1 MGRLGSVYEETLIS
15 QTSSLMWKHIVVLL
29 VMLSLVACNQKQFTI
44 NNEYDVIV
52 IGGGPAGIGAALAAA
67 ETGARTVLIERDSI
81 IGGTTVQAEVC
92 DIGLF
97 YAWKRQIIAGPAW
110 DLVVKAVEEAHGN
123 LPDFSKQEPDKWM
136 ESCVHVDPEVYSR
149 VAKETLREAGVE
161 LIMNSEV
168 TAIERT
174 ADGWKIDSITGR
186 QVVDATGNATIAALA
201 GAERIK
207 SPDSIRQPGS
217 FFFWISSKGLDFDW
231 EAVNRAQKMAIE
243 DGELLPTDMPVG
255 MSFFI
260 SKSGGSGCYIP
271 LADNSTPEARAET
284 NRRGIEAR
292 DRILAF
298 IRQQKGLE
306 NVELV
311 SSANEVGV
319 RETYRV
325 VGEKTI
331 TEEDYLQGIVPD
343 DALAWS
349 YWMVDEHNSGTG
361 SARLVFLEKDKVAT
375 IPLGAM
381 LPKGVNNMLVAGRA
395 ISSDQGANSALRVQ
409 ASCMAMG
416 QAAGVVAALAAS
428 HHCDPRDVPLDLIRK
443 HLSDIGHIVP
453 ITSASTAPHSRQC
466 GAIR

>member
-1 MGRLGSVYEETLIS
+1 MKRHFVIS
-15 QTSSLMWKHIVVLL
+15 LL
-29 VMLSLVACNQKQFTI
+29 VLMSLIACNPKQVT
-44 NNEYDVIV
+44 NDSGYDVIV
-52 IGGGPAGIGAALAAA
+52 VGGGPAGIGAALAAA
-67 ETGARTVLIERDSI
+67 KTGAHTLLIERDSI

-97 YAWKRQIIAGPAW
+97 YAWKRQIIAGPVW
-110 DLVVKAVEEAHGN
+110 DLVVKAVEAAHGE

-136 ESCVHVDPEVYSR
+136 ESCVHVDPEIYSR
-149 VAKETLREAGVE
+149 IAAESLREAGVE
-161 LIMNSEV
+161 LMLNTEITS
-168 TAIERT
+168 IERT
-174 ADGWKIDSITGR
+174 DYGWKVDTIIGK
-186 QVVDATGNATIAALA
+186 QIVDATGNATIAALA
-201 GAERIK
+201 GAERVK

-231 EAVNRAQKMAIE
+231 EAVNRAQKKAIE

-260 SKSGGSGCYIP
+260 SKGGGSGCYVP

-284 NRRGIEAR
+284 NRRGMEAR
-292 DRILAF
+292 DRVLAF
-298 IRQQKGLE
+298 IRRQKGLE

-311 SSANEVGV
+311 SSAREVGV

-331 TEEDYLQGIVPD
+331 TEQDYLQGIVPD

-349 YWMVDEHNSGTG
+349 YWMVDEHKAGKPV
-361 SARLVFLEKDKVAT
+361 RLVFLEEDKVGA

-381 LPKGVNNMLVAGRA
+381 LPKGVNNLLVAGRA

-409 ASCMAMG
+409 ASCLAMG
-416 QAAGVVAALAAS
+416 QAAGVVSALAAAQ
-428 HHCDPRDVPLDLIRK
+428 HCDPRDVPLDLVRK
-443 HLSDIGHIVP
+443 CLTDIGYIVP
-453 ITSASTAPHSRQC
+453 KDERSTSSSIQN
-466 GAIR
+466 